1 MSLYDRAMNGE
12 VSALDVYL
20 ELREA
25 EAEIKKQIDDIKD
38 IALLELE
45 KYGKEPVMRRGF
57 LVEKVNGRKIWNYK
71 GVSAWNT
78 AKVRLTEVEKM
89 AQMSYNGAEVID
101 KESGEV
107 VEPASLSFSSDTIK
121 ITYKGQ

>member
-1 MSLYDRAMNGE
+1 MSLYDKAMNGE
-12 VSALDVYL
+12 VSALDVYI
-20 ELREA
+20 ELRET

-57 LVEKVNGRKIWNYK
+57 LIEKVNGRKLWNYK
-71 GVSAWNT
+71 GVSAWNS
-78 AKVRLTEVEKM
+78 AKARLTEVEKM
-89 AQMSYNGAEVID
+89 AQMAFNGAEVTD
-101 KESGEV
+101 KETGEV
-107 VEPASLSFSSDTIK
+107 VEPADLSFASDTIK

>member
-1 MSLYDRAMNGE
+1 MSLYDKAMNGE

-57 LVEKVNGRKIWNYK
+57 LIEKVNGRKLWNYK
-71 GVSAWNT
+71 GVSAWNS
-78 AKVRLTEVEKM
+78 AKARLTEVEKM
-89 AQMSYNGAEVID
+89 AQMAFNGAEVTD
-101 KESGEV
+101 KETGEV
-107 VEPASLSFSSDTIK
+107 VEPAELSFSSDTIK

>member
-1 MSLYDRAMNGE
+1 MSLYDKAMNGE

-57 LVEKVNGRKIWNYK
+57 LIEKVNGRKIWNYK
-71 GVSAWNT
+71 GVSAWNS
-78 AKVRLTEVEKM
+78 AKARLTEVEKM
-89 AQMSYNGAEVID
+89 AQMAFNGAEVTD
-101 KESGEV
+101 KETGEV
-107 VEPASLSFSSDTIK
+107 VEPADLSFASDTIK

>member
-89 AQMSYNGAEVID
+89 AQMSFNGAEVTD
-101 KESGEV
+101 KETGEV
-107 VEPASLSFSSDTIK
+107 VEPASLSFSADTIK

>member
-107 VEPASLSFSSDTIK
+107 VEPAELSFTKDSIK
-121 ITYKGQ
+121 LTYKGQ